1 MKYEE
6 YLKKLQETKTK
17 AGEFP
22 KPRTTTPRGQPVE
35 RRTFKI
41 LSSNVRRQ
49 NWNND

>member
-17 AGEFP
+17 LDKYPE
-22 KPRTTTPRGQPVE
+22 PRKTTPRGQPVE

-41 LSSNVRRQ
+41 LSSNVKRQ
-49 NWNND
+49 NWND